1 MLNAAQPELFV
12 LLKLSTITFFSLC
25 GGSVA
30 LMELRL
36 TLRASKFADAKS
48 GAVSFGRDSAAL
60 RGSELAQSVTVS
72 SNCNYN
78 FFAAVINS
86 RSQTRAY
93 NHITLI

>member
-1 MLNAAQPELFV
+1 MCFLSVVAQW
-12 LLKLSTITFFSLC
+12 
-25 GGSVA
+25 

-48 GAVSFGRDSAAL
+48 GPVSFGHDSAAL

-86 RSQTRAY
+86 RCQTRAY
-93 NHITLI
+93 YSHHTHLNLKYLNC